1 LLEGRP
7 QRRGAFE
14 HILLQQQ
21 QGVVRR
27 KMEEEGNQE
36 NQLDKKARWARGE
49 DLKIREWEDVV
60 KM

>member
-1 LLEGRP
+1 
-7 QRRGAFE
+7 
-14 HILLQQQ
+14 
-21 QGVVRR
+21 
-27 KMEEEGNQE
+27 MEEEGNQE